1 MQLLTRLENDQ
12 LSRKRTRKSFAS
24 VEILSTAAQLCK
36 NYTQNFFRVDSSDAS
51 LLKRL
56 STDDPWNQS
65 HREWRHSCNDVLS
78 RFDIGLVQL
87 WRTNTYKTIIMYR
100 VSTAASRGKNVTAT
114 SMSTCANV
122 VKSCRNRKRHTRR
135 QSVFSPVRLGLAELV
150 LICSIVS
157 PANLAKVRSYASAP
171 AIYIMHWWHKNIIY
185 WK

>member
-1 MQLLTRLENDQ
+1 MSFIRLIIFGTLSFPIQNTEPYAIINQ
-12 LSRKRTRKSFAS
+12 VRKRSAISRKRTRKSFAS

-100 VSTAASRGKNVTAT
+100 VSIAASRGKNVTAT

-122 VKSCRNRKRHTRR
+122 VKSCRNRERHTRR
-135 QSVFSPVRLGLAELV
+135 QLVFSPVR
-150 LICSIVS
+150 
-157 PANLAKVRSYASAP
+157 Y
-171 AIYIMHWWHKNIIY
+171 
-185 WK
+185 